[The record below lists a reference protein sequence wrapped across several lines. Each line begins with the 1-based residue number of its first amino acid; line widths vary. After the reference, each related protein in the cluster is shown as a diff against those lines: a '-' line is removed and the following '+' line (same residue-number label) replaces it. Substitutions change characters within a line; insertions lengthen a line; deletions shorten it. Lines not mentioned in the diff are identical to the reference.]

1 MAGIARLARGVPHV
15 LRPPSGAA
23 GAALAAALL
32 LAALIWAAPSE
43 LATDGRVAL
52 TTFLAA
58 IWLWVF
64 TGADDTLVAV
74 AAALV
79 LAVSGALSP
88 GELAGSAA
96 DPTILLLL
104 GAFVIAAAAAGS
116 GLAGRLTATVASHA
130 ASVSGLFYLLTGAL
144 MATAFVIPSTS
155 GRAALAV
162 PVFAGLATAIDD
174 RRVVR
179 ALALLFPAII
189 LLSAIASLIGAGA
202 HLVTAEIL
210 SRTGA
215 AELDFARWMLL
226 GLPFALVSCFV
237 TTWVILHL
245 FLRGEER
252 RRPLRF
258 DPDGGGPLSRDE
270 WVVLAV
276 VGALIALWCSEPLHG
291 LDNTLV
297 ALLGALALTL
307 PRVGVA
313 GLGESLGEVDWNL
326 LVFLAATLVLGGALI
341 DSGAARWLADGLLGV
356 LSGPLGDAP
365 FVVVAIVAAVSLLSH
380 LVINSR
386 TARASVLIPLVVL
399 VATSLGH
406 DPAALAFVST
416 AAAGFC
422 LTLTVSAKPVLMFSR
437 LDRPTYE
444 PRDLLRLSRV
454 LLPLHLALLLAFA
467 FLVWPLLGLAP

>member
-1 MAGIARLARGVPHV
+1 MAGIARLARGAPAV

-23 GAALAAALL
+23 SAALAAALL
-32 LAALIWAAPSE
+32 LAALVWAAPSE
-43 LATDGRVAL
+43 LSTDGRLSL
-52 TTFLAA
+52 TAFLAA
-58 IWLWVF
+58 VYLWVF

-79 LAVSGALSP
+79 LAVTGVLSP
-88 GELAGSAA
+88 GGLVGSAA
-96 DPTILLLL
+96 DPTIWLLL
-104 GAFVIAAAAAGS
+104 GAFVIAGAAAGS
-116 GLAGRLTATVASHA
+116 GLAGRITAAVASRA
-130 ASVSGLFYLLTGAL
+130 GSVSGLFYLLTGAL

-162 PVFAGLATAIDD
+162 PVFTGLAATIDD

-179 ALALLFPAII
+179 ALALLFPAIV

-226 GLPFALVSCFV
+226 GLPFALASCFA
-237 TTWVILHL
+237 TTWVIMRL

-252 RRPLRF
+252 RRPVRL
-258 DPDGGGPLSRDE
+258 DLDGGGPLSRDE
-270 WVVLAV
+270 LVVLAV
-276 VGALIALWCSEPLHG
+276 VGGLIALWCTEPLHG

-297 ALLGALALTL
+297 AVLGALVVML
-307 PRVGVA
+307 PRLGVA
-313 GLGESLGEVDWNL
+313 GFRDSLGAIDWSL
-326 LVFLAATLVLGGALI
+326 LVFLAATLALGESLI
-341 DSGAARWLADGLLGV
+341 DSGAARWLAGGVLGV

-365 FVVVAIVAAVSLLSH
+365 FAVVAIVAAVSLLSH

-399 VATSLGH
+399 VATTLGH

-444 PRDLLRLSRV
+444 PRDLLRLSRT

-467 FLVWPLLGLAP
+467 FLVWPLLGLQP